1 MEYDEETINEVFVY
15 FKQEIREDVSRFIR
29 AYEYEDFDGLFIYPK
44 DKKIEIISKRIIEL
58 NELINK
64 RNNFPFV
71 SYNFTD
77 GVFEEDLFFDN
88 FYFRF
93 FEEGWKQEIILLN
106 LKTNTQHK
114 LFKLFSFVSYE
125 DVDKVFF
132 ESTSIYK
139 LYQEIRNEFYDS
151 KKLEFLILKR
161 SELTGDFIK
170 KDNLHKV
177 DNNLQ
182 WYGSQSELIEL
193 AKALIING
201 NLKGNQ
207 EKIFES
213 IQKAFNFELNNVD
226 QAITKFNGRSAE
238 TETKFLNKL
247 KESLSNYISI
257 KLNKNR

>member
-1 MEYDEETINEVFVY
+1 MEYDKETINEVFVY
-15 FKQEIREDVSRFIR
+15 FKQGIREDVSGFIR
-29 AYEYEDFDGLFIYPK
+29 AYGYEDFGGLFIYPK
-44 DKKIEIISKRIIEL
+44 DKKIEIINKRIIEL
-58 NELINK
+58 DELINK
-64 RNNFPFV
+64 RHSFPFV

-77 GVFEEDLFFDN
+77 GVFEEDSFFDT

-93 FEEGWKQEIILLN
+93 FEEDWKQEVILLD

-114 LFKLFSFVSYE
+114 LFNLFSFVSHE

-139 LYQEIRNEFYDS
+139 LYQEIRNEFHDL

-161 SELTGDFIK
+161 SELTGGFIK
-170 KDNLHKV
+170 KDNLPEV

-213 IQKAFNFELNNVD
+213 IQKAFNFELNNID
-226 QAITKFNGRSAE
+226 QAITKFNARSVE
-238 TETKFLNKL
+238 TETKFLSKL
-247 KESLSNYISI
+247 KKSLSNYISI
-257 KLNKNR
+257 KLNKDR